1 MNIRIKLIQ
10 LLIEINEKIFFY
22 PKLKSFYK
30 NASINI
36 NSPVILDVGAN
47 KGQSIDFFKSIYPD
61 CLIYAFEPN
70 PRLFTALEKK
80 YKNFKNI
87 HLINKGVSHSKG
99 ILELKETVTDET
111 STFEELNYGSS
122 YLKMKSAILGVEPKD
137 IVLKTHLVEVIKLS
151 DFINEN
157 KLNEIHTIK
166 IDTEGHELKCL
177 IGLFS
182 GINSF
187 TINYIQLESHNDD
200 MYLQHEEEHAISD
213 LLIKNG
219 FLNCSEIKHGFGDF
233 DELIYSKN

>member
-30 NASINI
+30 NTSTHL

-47 KGQSIDFFKSIYPD
+47 KGQSIDFFKSIYPN
-61 CLIYAFEPN
+61 CIIYAFEPN
-70 PRLFTALEKK
+70 PRLFTALRKK
-80 YKNFKNI
+80 YCDFKNI
-87 HLINKGVSHSKG
+87 HLINKGVSKANG
-99 ILELKETVTDET
+99 VLELKETVTDET
-111 STFEELNYGSS
+111 STFEELNYDSS

>member
-47 KGQSIDFFKSIYPD
+47 KGQSIDFFKAIYPN
-61 CLIYAFEPN
+61 CVIYAFEPN
-70 PRLFTALEKK
+70 PRLYTALEKK
-80 YKNFKNI
+80 YRDFKNI
-87 HLINKGVSHSKG
+87 HLINKGVSDASG

-111 STFEELNYGSS
+111 STFEELNYDSN
-122 YLKMKSAILGVEPKD
+122 YLKMKSAILGVDPKD
-137 IVLKTHLVEVIKLS
+137 IVLKTHQVDVIKLS
-151 DFINEN
+151 NFINEY
-157 KLNEIHTIK
+157 KLNDIHAVK

-177 IGLFS
+177 MGLFS
-182 GINSF
+182 GINSSA
-187 TINYIQLESHNDD
+187 IKYIQLESHNDD
-200 MYLQHEEEHAISD
+200 MYLQQNEENAISD
-213 LLIKNG
+213 LLMSNG
-219 FLNCSEIKHGFGDF
+219 YPTCAKIKHGFGDF

>member
-30 NASINI
+30 NIPINSK
-36 NSPVILDVGAN
+36 SPVILDVGAN
-47 KGQSIDFFKSIYPD
+47 KGQSIDFFRSVYPT
-61 CLIYAFEPN
+61 CVIYAFEPN

-80 YKNFKNI
+80 YCDIKNI
-87 HLINKGVSHSKG
+87 HLINKGVSNVSG

-111 STFEELNYGSS
+111 STFEELNYDSS

-137 IVLKTHLVEVIKLS
+137 IVLKTHQVQVIKLS
-151 DFINEN
+151 DFITEN
-157 KLNEIHTIK
+157 KLNEIHVIK

-182 GINSF
+182 NTNP
-187 TINYIQLESHNDD
+187 TIKYIQLENHNDD
-200 MYLQHEEEHAISD
+200 MYFQKSGEQTISD
-213 LLIKNG
+213 LLTENG
-219 FLNCSEIKHGFGDF
+219 FPNYYKISHGFGDF
-233 DELIYSKN
+233 EELIYSKK

>member
-47 KGQSIDFFKSIYPD
+47 KGQSIDFFKAIYPT
-61 CLIYAFEPN
+61 CVIYAFEPN

-80 YKNFKNI
+80 YRDFKNI
-87 HLINKGVSHSKG
+87 RLINKGVSDASG

-111 STFEELNYGSS
+111 STFEELNYDSN
-122 YLKMKSAILGVEPKD
+122 YLKMKSAILGVDPKD
-137 IVLKTHLVEVIKLS
+137 IVLKTHQVEVIKLS
-151 DFINEN
+151 DFITEN
-157 KLNEIHTIK
+157 KLSEIHAIK

-177 IGLFS
+177 MGLFS
-182 GINSF
+182 GINSS
-187 TINYIQLESHNDD
+187 TIKYIQLENHNDD
-200 MYLQHEEEHAISD
+200 MYFQKSGKQTISE
-213 LLIKNG
+213 LLTKNG
-219 FLNCSEIKHGFGDF
+219 FPHYFKISHGFGDF
-233 DELIYSKN
+233 EELIYSKN

>member
-47 KGQSIDFFKSIYPD
+47 KGQSIDFFKAIYPN
-61 CLIYAFEPN
+61 CVIYAFEPN
-70 PRLFTALEKK
+70 PRLFMALEKK
-80 YKNFKNI
+80 YREFKNI
-87 HLINKGVSHSKG
+87 HLINKGVSDASG

-111 STFEELNYGSS
+111 STFEELNYDSN
-122 YLKMKSAILGVEPKD
+122 YLKMKSAILGVDPKD
-137 IVLKTHLVEVIKLS
+137 IVLKTHQVDVIKLS
-151 DFINEN
+151 DFINEY
-157 KLNEIHTIK
+157 KLNDIHAVK

-177 IGLFS
+177 MGLFS
-182 GINSF
+182 GINSS
-187 TINYIQLESHNDD
+187 TIKYIQLESHNDD
-200 MYLQHEEEHAISD
+200 MYLQQNEENAISD
-213 LLIKNG
+213 LLMSNG
-219 FLNCSEIKHGFGDF
+219 YPICTKIKHGFGDF